1 MNLNELIIEL
11 QKLQCEGY
19 GEFPILYAAYYH
31 EEVNQVTTEGEI
43 IEEYI
48 LLSRS

>member
-11 QKLQCEGY
+11 QKLQKQGY
-19 GEFPILYAAYYH
+19 GEFPVLYEAYYH
-31 EEVNQVTTEGEI
+31 EDVNQVTTQGEI